1 MKLGVEH
8 MWGASLEDF
17 RAEVRLSG
25 ELGYDIIGI
34 GDSPAAWHDLYVSMT
49 IAAMETEKAMIT
61 PFVTGPF
68 LRHPLTVANGFSS
81 LQDFSGGRMGLG
93 LAVGGGNVIAIG
105 RKPATLVEMKEYWDA
120 LDNLFDGKP
129 ITWEGR
135 PVAPLHY
142 PRKTPVYYSAFGPKA
157 MKLAGERADGAII
170 FTDGDLEDTARKIH
184 IIHQAAKDAGR
195 KPKDVEIW
203 VTAFC
208 SIRDTREQ
216 AIDDIKAFLVT
227 NALTFLYTPEKLATV
242 PPDILVQLRQLEG
255 RYDVSEHCVV
265 NGKNVQAL
273 NELGPEL
280 TEHLTSIHTV
290 AGTPEYVKSCIDGL
304 EDIGV
309 SAFITNLPGHA
320 DRAGHIRALAELV
333 KG

>member
-49 IAAMETEKAMIT
+49 IAAMETERAIIT

-81 LQDFSGGRMGLG
+81 LQDLSGGRMALG

-105 RKPATLVEMKEYWDA
+105 RKPATQVEMRQYWDA
-120 LDNLFDGKP
+120 LDDLFAGKP
-129 ITWEGR
+129 ISWEGR

-142 PRKTPVYYSAFGPKA
+142 PRRTPVFYSAFGPKA

-170 FTDGDLEDTARKIH
+170 FTDGDLDDTARKIGM
-184 IIHQAAKDAGR
+184 IRQAARDAGR
-195 KPKDVEIW
+195 KPEDVEIW

-208 SIRDTREQ
+208 AIRDTRAE
-216 AIDDIKAFLVT
+216 ALDDIKAFLVT
-227 NALTFLYTPEKLATV
+227 NALTLLYTPEKLAAL
-242 PPDILVQLRQLEG
+242 PPEIVAKLRILES

-265 NGKNVQAL
+265 NGRNVQAL
-273 NELGPEL
+273 DELGPEF
-280 TEHLTSIHTV
+280 TEYLAGIHTV
-290 AGTPEYVKSCIDGL
+290 AGTPAYVKSYIDGL
-304 EDIGV
+304 ADIGV

-320 DRAGHIRALAELV
+320 DREGHIRALAKLV